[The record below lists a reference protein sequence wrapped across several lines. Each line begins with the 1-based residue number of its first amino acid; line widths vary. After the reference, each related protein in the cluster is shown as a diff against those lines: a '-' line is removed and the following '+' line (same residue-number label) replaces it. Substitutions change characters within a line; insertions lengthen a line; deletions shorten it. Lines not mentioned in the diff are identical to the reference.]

1 MATKKKSKKK
11 AMKSKRSP
19 RTKMTL
25 AKTRSKKRSTAKK
38 ASPKKP
44 SKKARAKGKAAK
56 AKAIGRKTVA
66 TSGQQGRSKSGR
78 REVVRLS
85 ENRPGLSSG
94 GQAGDLQGLSD
105 YQGSDSESV
114 RELLEEGNA
123 MEAEVV
129 KGVEEAGDR
138 GDREV
143 RTHEVPEDDVPGEYL
158 DRE

>member
-1 MATKKKSKKK
+1 MHGET
-11 AMKSKRSP
+11 
-19 RTKMTL
+19 
-25 AKTRSKKRSTAKK
+25 
-38 ASPKKP
+38 
-44 SKKARAKGKAAK
+44 
-56 AKAIGRKTVA
+56 
-66 TSGQQGRSKSGR
+66 TSGQQGRSKSRR

-158 DRE
+158 ERE